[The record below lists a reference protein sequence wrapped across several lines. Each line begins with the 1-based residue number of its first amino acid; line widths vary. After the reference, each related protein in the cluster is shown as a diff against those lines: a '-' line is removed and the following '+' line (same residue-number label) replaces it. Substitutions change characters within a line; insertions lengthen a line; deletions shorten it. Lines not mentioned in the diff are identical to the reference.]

1 MAHKL
6 KITLEY
12 TDPKIYRT
20 VIVPEDFTFH
30 QLHVVIQNVMNW
42 EDYHL
47 YQFNIG
53 AYYTSDSI
61 SLPDIDEED
70 FFGSR
75 YQKYDA
81 TKTDLSDF
89 FNGQNKKINYVYDFG
104 DDWRHTIT
112 PYKKPSEEVLFP
124 RCIAGEHPAPLEDC
138 GGSSGFYEL
147 LEIIA
152 KKRKNSE
159 EREMLESYGIPKGKN
174 YDDIYGFDI
183 DDVNQTLQEIFE
195 N

>member
-20 VIVPEDFTFH
+20 VIVPEVFTFH
-30 QLHVVIQNVMNW
+30 DLHIVIQSVMNW
-42 EDYHL
+42 EDDHL
-47 YQFNIG
+47 YQFHLG
-53 AYYTSDSI
+53 AYYSSDSI
-61 SLPDIDEED
+61 SIPELDED
-70 FFGSR
+70 DYFGSR
-75 YQKYDA
+75 HKKYDA
-81 TKTDLSDF
+81 TKTFLSDF
-89 FNGQNKKINYVYDFG
+89 FNGQTKKMNYVYDFG

-112 PYKKPSEEVLFP
+112 PYKKPTEEVLFP
-124 RCIAGEHPAPLEDC
+124 QCIAGEHAAPLEDC

-159 EREMLESYGIPKGKN
+159 ELEMLEWYDLPKGKK
-174 YDDIYGFDI
+174 YDDIYGFDM
-183 DDVNQTLQEIFE
+183 DEVNQMLLETFK